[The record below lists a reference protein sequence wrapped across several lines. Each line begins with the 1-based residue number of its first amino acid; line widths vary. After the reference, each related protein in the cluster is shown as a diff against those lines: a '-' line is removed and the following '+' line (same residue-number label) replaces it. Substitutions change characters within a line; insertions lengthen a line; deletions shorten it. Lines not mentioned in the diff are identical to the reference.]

1 MREQKLFLALLR
13 DHIHST
19 ATAEI
24 TEGIDWEQLFSY
36 AEEQSLC
43 GVCYVQLKA
52 LAGSGKHIPEE
63 ILEKFHQG
71 FFYDCYASANR
82 QAYMKEAE
90 ALLQEADIPFQPFK
104 GWILKDYWPVPELRT
119 MGDIDLLIHT
129 TDRDSSNAIMQ
140 ELGFQRLVDNHAVW
154 TYYAKDIIF
163 ELHDHMFYE
172 HLTNEVDYPAYF
184 DRAWD
189 YVGQELWE
197 SFHFLYLITH
207 LAKHTINKGMGFR
220 AYLDLIF
227 FCRTAEERLQ
237 WDWIFRELERLKLR
251 SFAETCFVFCRAW
264 FGYQIPESSGRLDNS
279 FYRFVTDKLF
289 NDGTFGLENGQNEA
303 AGSAKEISH
312 SRAPYWLGAIT
323 LTVRRL
329 FPPYED
335 MQLIPWYSFVD
346 GRPWLLPAA
355 WIYRWW
361 YSLTHKRVQGEKLL
375 LEPFRKKKMIEKRQK
390 LIRDWGL

>member
-119 MGDIDLLIHT
+119 MGGYRSPDPYDGPGFLQCDHAGTRLSAPGRQSRGVDLLCK
-129 TDRDSSNAIMQ
+129 R
-140 ELGFQRLVDNHAVW
+140 
-154 TYYAKDIIF
+154 YYF
-163 ELHDHMFYE
+163 
-172 HLTNEVDYPAYF
+172 
-184 DRAWD
+184 
-189 YVGQELWE
+189 
-197 SFHFLYLITH
+197 
-207 LAKHTINKGMGFR
+207 
-220 AYLDLIF
+220 
-227 FCRTAEERLQ
+227 
-237 WDWIFRELERLKLR
+237 
-251 SFAETCFVFCRAW
+251 
-264 FGYQIPESSGRLDNS
+264 
-279 FYRFVTDKLF
+279 
-289 NDGTFGLENGQNEA
+289 
-303 AGSAKEISH
+303 
-312 SRAPYWLGAIT
+312 
-323 LTVRRL
+323 
-329 FPPYED
+329 
-335 MQLIPWYSFVD
+335 
-346 GRPWLLPAA
+346 
-355 WIYRWW
+355 
-361 YSLTHKRVQGEKLL
+361 
-375 LEPFRKKKMIEKRQK
+375 
-390 LIRDWGL
+390 